1 MAEVVAAF
9 DVVVPATRRIEPDRP
24 WAWLAAGWRDLV
36 RSPRVSLAFGAIAAA
51 VGYALTLGLWWSG
64 LLYLVLPLAAG
75 FVIVAPVLAVG
86 LYEVSRLHGRGEPV
100 TFAAALAPFRR
111 SPRQLLVMGFVLLL
125 VLLTWVRLAAM
136 VFMLYW
142 GLTPPSFE
150 DLVVNTFL
158 RPESLPFLVFGTA
171 VGAVFAAI
179 AYAISVVSIPMI
191 LDRPDLD
198 VIAAVVTSVRA
209 VRANP
214 FPMFLWAA
222 IIVAVTLVGMLPLYL
237 GLVVTLPLVGHAS
250 WHAYRD
256 VVAAPAPAAS

>member
-9 DVVVPATRRIEPDRP
+9 DVVVPETRRIEPDQP
-24 WAWLAAGWRDLV
+24 WRWLAAGWQDLLKA
-36 RSPRVSLAFGAIAAA
+36 PRVSLAYGAVAAA

-64 LLYLVLPLAAG
+64 LLYLVLPVAAG

-86 LYEVSRLHGRGEPV
+86 LYEASRLHGLGEPV
-100 TFAAALAPFRR
+100 TLTRTLAPFRR

-136 VFMLYW
+136 FFMLYW

-171 VGAVFAAI
+171 VGAVFATI

-198 VIAAVVTSVRA
+198 VITAIVTSVRA

-214 FPMFLWAA
+214 WPMLLWAA
-222 IIVAVTLVGMLPLYL
+222 IIVATTVVGMLPLYL
-237 GLVVTLPLVGHAS
+237 GLVVTLPLIGHAS
-250 WHAYRD
+250 WHAYKD
-256 VVAAPAPAAS
+256 AVATPAARSA